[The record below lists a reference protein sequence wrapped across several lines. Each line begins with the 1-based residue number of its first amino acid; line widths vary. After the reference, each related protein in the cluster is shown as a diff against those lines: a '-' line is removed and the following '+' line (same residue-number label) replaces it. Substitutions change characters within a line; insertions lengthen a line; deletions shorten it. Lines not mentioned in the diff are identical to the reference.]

1 MTGIEIALVKFRN
14 QLNRLF
20 PSGNKRP
27 FASAIIT
34 AAGSGTRM
42 GGVSKQRFLLAGKP
56 CLLYSLQAFENC
68 EGIDEIIITAKSGEE
83 EEILALCQA
92 NSISK
97 LSMVVT
103 GGQTRQE
110 SVKNGFIHIH
120 HDAELVAIHDAARP
134 LIEPTQIQILLDAAK
149 RYGASCAAAKMVDT
163 VKMGNTQNMIEKT
176 IPREGLFTV
185 QTPQVF
191 KSDLYRV
198 SLALAE
204 KDGIAVT
211 DDCSLAEHAGFPIK
225 LCLISSCNLKLTNPE
240 DARILS
246 TLLEDRKNG

>member
-1 MTGIEIALVKFRN
+1 MTGIEIAAVKFRN

-20 PSGNKRP
+20 PNGNKRP

-34 AAGSGTRM
+34 AAGSGIRM
-42 GGVSKQRFLLAGKP
+42 GGVSKQRVLLAGNP
-56 CLLYSLQAFENC
+56 CLLYSLQAFEQC

-83 EEILALCQA
+83 AEIQELCQA
-92 NSISK
+92 NCISK
-97 LSMVVT
+97 LKRVVT

-110 SVKNGFIHIH
+110 SVKNGFSYVNRN
-120 HDAELVAIHDAARP
+120 AELVAIHDAARP
-134 LIEPTQIQILLDAAK
+134 LIKPSAIQSLLDAAK
-149 RYGASCAAAKMVDT
+149 RYGAACAAERMVDT
-163 VKMGNTQNMIEKT
+163 VKLGNGKDMVVKT
-176 IPREGLFTV
+176 IPREELFTV

-191 KSDLYRV
+191 KCDLYRV

-225 LCLISSCNLKLTNPE
+225 LCQISSCNLKLTRPE

-246 TLLEDRKNG
+246 AILEERKNG